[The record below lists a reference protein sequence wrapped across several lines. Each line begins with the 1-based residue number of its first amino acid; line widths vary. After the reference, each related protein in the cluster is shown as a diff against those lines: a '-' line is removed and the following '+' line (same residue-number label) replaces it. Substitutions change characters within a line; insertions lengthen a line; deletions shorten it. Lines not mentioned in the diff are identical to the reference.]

1 MLARMETLFHFES
14 GDAAGKIARLGAKIV
29 RKLLP
34 LIQEVRYTML
44 SEKFPLYIDCW
55 FYFVHIYLYYGGIF
69 SCQDTIL
76 GAYLTQ
82 LAEDDLDLL
91 GLLQRS
97 AGLPVTSAPVVA
109 DDAVEYTKVKGKSRK
124 RSSKGKRP
132 AKRARKD
139 KVGSARQLTQAS
151 NLIGR

>member
-34 LIQEVRYTML
+34 LVQEVRYTMF
-44 SEKFPLYIDCW
+44 SENFQLYIDCW
-55 FYFVHIYLYYGGIF
+55 FYLFTFVYILGIF
-69 SCQDTIL
+69 LCQDTIL

-139 KVGSARQLTQAS
+139 KVGSARQLTQVS